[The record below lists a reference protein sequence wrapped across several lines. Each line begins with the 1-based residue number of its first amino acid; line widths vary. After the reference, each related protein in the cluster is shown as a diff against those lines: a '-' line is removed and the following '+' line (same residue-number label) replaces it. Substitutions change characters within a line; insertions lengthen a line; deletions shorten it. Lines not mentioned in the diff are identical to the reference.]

1 MISNFYYGDH
11 AVTCRTGCG
20 VIDKHN
26 SIVKC
31 LVTKIKSVAMTC
43 SFEAKN
49 LNNPS
54 RQCPGD
60 IFIPKFDRYGDA
72 YLDVSV
78 IIISVKSFLL
88 KSSKGLLCGANVRY
102 LV

>member
-1 MISNFYYGDH
+1 MDIYGDH
-11 AVTCRTGCG
+11 AVTCKTASG

-31 LVTKIKSVAMTC
+31 LVLKMKNAGMSC
-43 SFEAKN
+43 SYEAKN

-54 RQCPGD
+54 RQRPGD
-60 IFIPKFDRYGDA
+60 IFVPEFDNYGDT

-78 IIISVKSFLL
+78 MNITFKSHLGNVQ
-88 KSSKGLLCGANVRY
+88 KVYCKGLM
-102 LV
+102 